1 MLSPTWSSLIG
12 KTDYEGIIQVE
23 NGVKLTDGTIID
35 KSAITAYIGGLTA
48 GGDVATSNTYVK
60 YDGAAE
66 PYPAKTH
73 EEIIESIKA
82 GNIVFN
88 EDCKIE
94 TDINSLVTFENG
106 KISSMAKNRTI
117 RVLDSICNDI
127 KDTFNNKYIGKVSN
141 DEDGRNLL
149 KADIISYM
157 QNLEE
162 LGAIEEFDTGTDI
175 TVVQGENKDVIVAT
189 IAVKTIDS
197 MEKLYMTINLV

>member
-1 MLSPTWSSLIG
+1 M
-12 KTDYEGIIQVE
+12 
-23 NGVKLTDGTIID
+23 
-35 KSAITAYIGGLTA
+35 
-48 GGDVATSNTYVK
+48 ATSNTYVQ
-60 YDGAAE
+60 YDGVAE
-66 PYPAKTH
+66 PYPRKTH

-127 KDTFNNKYIGKVSN
+127 KDTFNTKYIGKVSN

-157 QNLEE
+157 QNLESQ
-162 LGAIEEFDTGTDI
+162 GAIETFDTQNDI
-175 TVVQGENKDVIVAT
+175 TVLQGDNKDVIVVNV
-189 IAVKTIDS
+189 AVQTIDS
-197 MEKLYMTINLV
+197 MEKLYMTINLK